1 LLSVLLPAYIGAKE
15 PPIRIS
21 IDGRQK
27 VSMLSIRRDLMP
39 MDQLY
44 EKPGHLIRRA
54 QQIAWALFME
64 ECAPFDITSV
74 QYAALFAV
82 RENPGIDATR
92 LSALVAFDRSTLGL
106 VLERLEAKGLIER
119 SGNPKDK
126 RLKLLH
132 LTLQGRRILR
142 EIEPAVGRAQKRIL
156 APLKPE
162 QRRQFVNLLSQ
173 LVHLNNDLARAP
185 LRALDRTAG

>member
-1 LLSVLLPAYIGAKE
+1 
-15 PPIRIS
+15 
-21 IDGRQK
+21 
-27 VSMLSIRRDLMP
+27 MP

-44 EKPGHLIRRA
+44 DKPGHLIRRA
-54 QQIAWALFME
+54 QQIAWALFMA

-106 VLERLEAKGLIER
+106 VVERLEAKGLIER
-119 SGNPKDK
+119 SGDPKDK
-126 RLKLLH
+126 RIKLLH

-142 EIEPAVGRAQKRIL
+142 EIEPAVERAQKRIL

>member
-1 LLSVLLPAYIGAKE
+1 
-15 PPIRIS
+15 
-21 IDGRQK
+21 
-27 VSMLSIRRDLMP
+27 MLSIWRDFMP

-74 QYAALFAV
+74 QYAALFAI
-82 RENPGIDATR
+82 RENPGVDATR
-92 LSALVAFDRSTLGL
+92 LSSLVAFDRSTLGS
-106 VLERLEAKGLIER
+106 VLERLETKGLIER
-119 SGNPKDK
+119 AGDPKDK
-126 RLKLLH
+126 RLKRLH
-132 LTLQGRRILR
+132 LTLQGRRLLR
-142 EIEPAVGRAQKRIL
+142 DIDPAVQRAQKRIL

-162 QRRQFVNLLSQ
+162 QRRQFLSLLSQ

-185 LRALDRTAG
+185 LRVVDRDSLDA